1 MIQYFTELLTLLVV
15 IELFLYSKNCVNEPI

>member
-15 IELFLYSKNCVNEPI
+15 IELFLHNKNCVNEPI